1 MKELVKEL
9 YKVVKA
15 TRRYT
20 TNSQE
25 IVTRIEDMSEEEL
38 KELRNEVVMYTD
50 EDESDEAFL
59 KMMGLTSIIDM
70 VIFEKFYMDK

>member
-50 EDESDEAFL
+50 EDESDEAFF

>member
-9 YKVVKA
+9 YKVVKS

-20 TNSQE
+20 ENSQE
-25 IVTRIEDMSEEEL
+25 IVVRINDMSENEL
-38 KELRNEVVMYTD
+38 KELRDLVVMYTD
-50 EDESDEAFL
+50 EDESIETFY

-70 VIFEKFYMDK
+70 VIYEKFYFIK